1 MNQQEY
7 NERIQILAEE
17 CIEEANEEGVELSGV
32 VFDAVDASRMVFVTD
47 RALEALQHSHNGP
60 QEWQHLVADGDSWQ
74 EAISALAFDAVR
86 TDVFAEIAE
95 IQD

>member
-7 NERIQILAEE
+7 DERIRVLAEE
-17 CIEEANEEGVELSGV
+17 CIEEANGDAADISGV

-47 RALEALQHSHNGP
+47 RALEALQHSHAGP

-74 EAISALAFDAVR
+74 EVISALAFDAVR

-95 IQD
+95 LRD